1 MKKVGIIGATG
12 YTGGELLRLL
22 VQHPNVE
29 VSAVTSNQSPGK
41 PLTERLPSLTGHYDL
56 KLEVLDPEKISKKT
70 DIVFIALSHT
80 TAMEP
85 VKQFLNLKNKV
96 IDLSADYRLNTPT
109 QYKKWYGTAHTASY
123 LLKKRVYGLSE
134 VYREQIKNASLIANP
149 GCYPTGTL
157 LALYPFLKAGVL
169 DTTRE
174 IIIDAKSGVSG
185 AGRTPSTTTHFPEV
199 NEGLLPYNIGT
210 HRHLPEIEQEI
221 ASFSKG
227 KEKVD
232 TIFTPYLLPVNR
244 GILTTIYFPINQNLS
259 EKQIQKILSCY
270 KNEPFIRC
278 LKQPPNIS
286 TVRGTNY
293 CDLAVFKT
301 KNRRTLL
308 IMSAIDNLVKGAAGQ
323 AIQNMNLM
331 MSWKETLG
339 LTQAGLYP

>member
-22 VQHPNVE
+22 IQHPKVE

-41 PLTERLPSLTGHYDL
+41 PVTERLPSLTGHYDL
-56 KLEVLDPEKISKKT
+56 NLEVLNPEKIAKKT

-85 VKQFLNLKNKV
+85 VKQFVALKKKV
-96 IDLSADYRLNTPT
+96 IDLSADYRLKART
-109 QYKKWYGTAHTASY
+109 QYKKWYGTAHTAPG

-134 VYREQIKNASLIANP
+134 VYREDIKSASLIANP

-157 LALYPFLKAGVL
+157 LALYPFLKAGLL
-169 DTTRE
+169 DTKRE

-185 AGRTPSTTTHFPEV
+185 AGRTPSTKTHFPEV

-221 ASFSKG
+221 SRFCG
-227 KEKVD
+227 EK
-232 TIFTPYLLPVNR
+232 TQAIFTPYLLPVNR

-270 KNEPFIRC
+270 QNEPFIRC

-308 IMSAIDNLVKGAAGQ
+308 IISAIDNLVKGAAGQ

-331 MSWKETLG
+331 MSWDETLG